1 MIGDFRNTLLL
12 INFFL
17 LLLLNYGYMQL
28 RIPQAQIG
36 VPISEWLLLLTLL
49 TVHHPRVLPRMRGL
63 SLLLPYFLWLGYGT
77 IIIVVSYFD
86 HGIRAVRDGLPVI
99 EALFL
104 YAGFVFAGNKTSLAT
119 LAKWF
124 PRILVVGVFYCTL
137 YPFREALRAMS
148 PVVSGMQGQPV
159 PVFFTFVTSQMLL
172 VVAAAFVLERYRQT
186 NAWRYLFFAAVAV
199 SLPLV
204 LIPSRTLL
212 LMILMLFTYF
222 FFSGKLRLSVGM
234 AWVVGIGMALFVALF
249 SLGIEN
255 TRLGLT
261 SLTDYKTL
269 FFEIFPGTEST
280 DPLTSGASSRLRW
293 WSNIYQQL
301 TASWEKLVF
310 GLGYGIP
317 LTDLG
322 LRGGVVIY
330 APHNTL
336 VSVVARGGLVAGFVF
351 VWLQF
356 TICAFSAVCVMEFC
370 CSLIFYGWATV
381 RSLYS

>member
-1 MIGDFRNTLLL
+1 M
-12 INFFL
+12 
-17 LLLLNYGYMQL
+17 
-28 RIPQAQIG
+28 
-36 VPISEWLLLLTLL
+36 
-49 TVHHPRVLPRMRGL
+49 
-63 SLLLPYFLWLGYGT
+63 
-77 IIIVVSYFD
+77 
-86 HGIRAVRDGLPVI
+86 RDGLPVI
-99 EALFL
+99 ETLFL

-351 VWLQF
+351 VWLQGIIVYRAWTTVRWLRDERKDSSLAVALLFVIF
-356 TICAFSAVCVMEFC
+356 TVLIISIGEAPFVFPYNVVPYYFSAGVLLRMYYKAKADESPQRDVAQT
-370 CSLIFYGWATV
+370 STI
-381 RSLYS
+381 YSTSQSVGVWPVGFHA